1 MLGNF
6 WGFYGGSR
14 FCQENNFKIEFLWPK
29 SLDLD
34 FPVIR
39 DNKKNNT
46 TGDMLYDLKK
56 QKKKLVLKDAL
67 STHAQKIK

>member
-1 MLGNF
+1 
-6 WGFYGGSR
+6 
-14 FCQENNFKIEFLWPK
+14 
-29 SLDLD
+29 LDLD

-56 QKKKLVLKDAL
+56 QKKKLVLEDAL